1 MLFCS
6 LAMRNGRRYNE
17 RTAGVTLLTLSDSNL
32 MNPNT
37 IAAKIGQK
45 NAADMAIRFKA
56 LKMGASVE
64 MINTMDVFALL
75 DWISENV

>member
-1 MLFCS
+1 
-6 LAMRNGRRYNE
+6 
-17 RTAGVTLLTLSDSNL
+17 
-32 MNPNT
+32 MNSNT
-37 IAAKIGQK
+37 IVAKIGQK

>member
-1 MLFCS
+1 MDIGGEALHHHTTP
-6 LAMRNGRRYNE
+6 AMN
-17 RTAGVTLLTLSDSNL
+17 AS
-32 MNPNT
+32 T
-37 IAAKIGQK
+37 IVAKIGQK

-64 MINTMDVFALL
+64 MINSMDVFALL

>member
-1 MLFCS
+1 MDIGGEALHHHTP
-6 LAMRNGRRYNE
+6 AMN
-17 RTAGVTLLTLSDSNL
+17 S
-32 MNPNT
+32 NT
-37 IAAKIGQK
+37 IVAKIGQK